1 MSKIRHIVT
10 GHSPQLGQTVQHVI
24 LAMDDAEAKARFQ
37 RAHKGA
43 KDIVIIERTVPN
55 AAHTGKGLT

>member
-10 GHSPQLGQTVQHVI
+10 GHSPQLGRRVQHVI
-24 LAMDDAEAKARFQ
+24 LAMDDADAEARFQ

-43 KDIVIIERTVPN
+43 KDIIIIGRTVPN
-55 AAHTGKGLT
+55 AHLAAGQG